1 MSVAIFSSLVAHP
14 KPLLPIDP
22 VACTKFKQDSV
33 RRILEVKSS
42 AVLVQV
48 YDLRMMKPAAPLQPK
63 FDPRFLRFI
72 PSFTTKLLI
81 CSSSGDLVIVEPSDI
96 IPPTAQYY
104 KMDGAGGTF
113 TSVALSSYTHSYYPA
128 VAASK
133 SIWQT

>member
-1 MSVAIFSSLVAHP
+1 
-14 KPLLPIDP
+14 
-22 VACTKFKQDSV
+22 
-33 RRILEVKSS
+33 
-42 AVLVQV
+42 
-48 YDLRMMKPAAPLQPK
+48 MMKPAAPLQPK

-113 TSVALSSYTHSYYPA
+113 TSVALSSSTQA
-128 VAASK
+128 VAFGTST
-133 SIWQT
+133 SLVHVWSSRQQPQFNQIYQETEW